1 MKRGDVVELR
11 LPKGVGHEQ
20 RGHRYGVVVQ
30 SDVMLPRS
38 VVLIAP
44 TSTSAKDSTFRP
56 EVEIRGER
64 TKILVEQLTALDVSR
79 LGKRVAHLEGEAM
92 WGIDDALNT
101 VLGLR

>member
-1 MKRGDVVELR
+1 MRRGDVVELR

-20 RGHRYGVVVQ
+20 RGRRFGVVVQ

-44 TSTSAKDSTFRP
+44 TSTSANDSTFRP
-56 EVEIRGER
+56 EVEVLGER

-79 LGKRVAHLEGEAM
+79 LGKRVAHLDRESM
-92 WGIDDALNT
+92 WGIDDALGT